1 MFIIGLT
8 GGIGSGKTEATRYL
22 RNKGIHVIDTDEI
35 SREIVYPGSK
45 ALKQIIKHFGKE
57 IINKDGFLNREA
69 LAQIVFSDNSQLA
82 ILNGIMHPMII
93 NEITKS
99 LKKIKDKIVV
109 IDAPLLIETSLNTK
123 CDEVWVVDVPEKIQI
138 ERIKKRDNLHETD
151 INMRIQT
158 QIRREERNKYAHVI
172 IDNSKDL
179 QHLHEQIDKALNRI
193 GDRE

>member
-8 GGIGSGKTEATRYL
+8 GGIGSGKTAATQYL
-22 RNKGIHVIDTDEI
+22 RSKGIHVIDTDDI

-45 ALKQIIKHFGKE
+45 ALKQIVKHFGQE
-57 IINKDGFLNREA
+57 IIYEDGSLNREA

-82 ILNGIMHPMII
+82 ILNGIMHPLII
-93 NEITKS
+93 NEIKKR

-109 IDAPLLIETSLNTK
+109 IDAPLLIETSLNTM
-123 CDEVWVVDVPEKIQI
+123 CDAVWVIDVPEKIQI

-151 INMRIQT
+151 ITMRIQT
-158 QIRREERNKYAHVI
+158 QIRRKERNKYADVI

-179 QHLHEQIDKALNRI
+179 QHLYEQIDKTLELVNN
-193 GDRE
+193 